1 MLAEVVSLQLADANL
16 FYFQKLENGLWQ
28 LLQGNLIKVS
38 GQPTLWETHSWT
50 YCEKHKVLL
59 VVLPNTVI
67 DPGAVVVHFPY
78 AAFTNTVKE
87 PASLA

>member
-1 MLAEVVSLQLADANL
+1 MDLFCMSHL

-28 LLQGNLIKVS
+28 LLHSNLIKVS
-38 GQPTLWETHSWT
+38 RQPTLWETHSWT

-87 PASLA
+87 PASLV

>member
-1 MLAEVVSLQLADANL
+1 MYL
-16 FYFQKLENGLWQ
+16 FSKAGNGLWKV
-28 LLQGNLIKVS
+28 LHSNLIDFS

-50 YCEKHKVLL
+50 YCKKHKVLL

-87 PASLA
+87 PASLG